1 MATSNT
7 FKSSYFF
14 VFIATLF
21 LWACD
26 PDMSTDVTDM
36 STDVINCEET
46 SRMEDLRIT
55 SIQRL
60 NPQLD
65 LDQDSIPDIEFPGL
79 HSVGSTGAS
88 ISISMAALDGWEIA
102 VTTVSDTLVIDTT
115 FIDTFLNQS
124 RVEIALYNA
133 ENHENWDSIRTRNI
147 PFVASDKNAV
157 KCSELDFG
165 DGVSIA
171 SVSQLNNFFGRHDKT
186 RVGSPLFDEG
196 LFVFSNGEACYAVE
210 AVYMELLL
218 LELGTQYR
226 VCE

>member
-1 MATSNT
+1 MSTSNT

-65 LDQDSIPDIEFPGL
+65 LNQDSIPDIEFPAL
-79 HSVGSTGAS
+79 HLVGSTGAS
-88 ISISMAALDGWEIA
+88 IF
-102 VTTVSDTLVIDTT
+102 TVSYTHLTLPTI
-115 FIDTFLNQS
+115 
-124 RVEIALYNA
+124 Y
-133 ENHENWDSIRTRNI
+133 
-147 PFVASDKNAV
+147 
-157 KCSELDFG
+157 
-165 DGVSIA
+165 
-171 SVSQLNNFFGRHDKT
+171 SV
-186 RVGSPLFDEG
+186 
-196 LFVFSNGEACYAVE
+196 
-210 AVYMELLL
+210 
-218 LELGTQYR
+218 
-226 VCE
+226 

>member
-26 PDMSTDVTDM
+26 PEDSTE
-36 STDVINCEET
+36 VICEEA
-46 SRMEDLRIT
+46 SRTEEL
-55 SIQRL
+55 SISSRPAWI